1 MWKLHNLPS
10 SAYIKGLTA
19 MEQPRRKSLASEL
32 ITLVGVDVLLKASIG
47 LFSMYWDH
55 KMISTV
61 LEKMHSNPDERTEV
75 RPAQLKRIIQERMD
89 SNNIDVE
96 MSGLPFRPA
105 QNGVQM
111 DWQYEMRRTWLGNV
125 DLVVTFTQNQE
136 FSQ

>member
-1 MWKLHNLPS
+1 MQQQRGMS
-10 SAYIKGLTA
+10 MVSV
-19 MEQPRRKSLASEL
+19 L
-32 ITLVGVDVLLKASIG
+32 IILVGVALLLKAAFG

-61 LEKMHSNPDERTEV
+61 LDERTEV

-89 SNNIDVE
+89 SNNIDVD
-96 MSGLPFRPA
+96 MSGLTFRPA